1 MSYRPISEVHVASG
15 FQKSFFKLPK
25 QVQRLAMRKDM
36 LFRKNV
42 FDRQLR
48 THPLKGELEGYW
60 AYSVNISYRVL
71 FRFIEPDKV
80 IYYDIGTHGIYK

>member
-1 MSYRPISEVHVASG
+1 MAVRSISEIHVASG
-15 FQKSFFKLPK
+15 FQKSFKKLPAN
-25 QVQRLAMRKDM
+25 VQGLSVKKDRV
-36 LFRKNV
+36 FRKNA

-48 THPLKGELEGYW
+48 THRLKGELEGYW

-71 FRFIEPDKV
+71 FRFLDHNKV